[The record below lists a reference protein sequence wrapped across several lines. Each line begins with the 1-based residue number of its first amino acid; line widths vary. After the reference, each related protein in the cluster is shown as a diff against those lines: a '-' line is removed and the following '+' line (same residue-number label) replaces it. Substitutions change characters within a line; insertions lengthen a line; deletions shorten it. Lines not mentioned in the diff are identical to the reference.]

1 MATKNREVLRIR
13 DERKDKR
20 EEKKE
25 TREDGRERR
34 LEGYEKRKYGSI
46 CGCLGVAWRQLDAF

>member
-1 MATKNREVLRIR
+1 MATKNREALRIGE
-13 DERKDKR
+13 ERKDKR

-34 LEGYEKRKYGSI
+34 LEGYEKREYGSI